1 MYEIASGTRINRDLC
16 YLETFQ
22 FVPDTVTILSPII
35 YPVTVIRKDR
45 CIRVPDF
52 NLPLYED
59 MIHKEVICSVDI
71 IEKGEFVLE
80 SNKAVQILNKK
91 EMSYYSY
98 YQLSTPQIVDKLRL
112 AFKYYAN
119 VKK

>member
-1 MYEIASGTRINRDLC
+1 MYEIASGTLRINRDLC

-35 YPVTVIRKDR
+35 YPVTVIRKDH
-45 CIRVPDF
+45 CIQVPDF
-52 NLPLYED
+52 NRPLYED

-71 IEKGEFVLE
+71 IEKGEFVLK
-80 SNKAVQILNKK
+80 SNKEVQFLNKK
-91 EMSYYSY
+91 EMSYY
-98 YQLSTPQIVDKLRL
+98 QLSTPQMVDKLRS